1 MTTLAFVWPDWLVG
15 LTTVLFLAVCVIM
28 VLTVLIQKPQGG
40 GLASAFG
47 GSGAGSGQTAFGAKT
62 GDALTVFTIIVFVV
76 YLAFAVVLNFAMR
89 PAPPICQRKGQA
101 YQRPRRRS
109 GRDGRGA
116 ACGGLGDV
124 SDMAGSGAGRAKA
137 MRAQAT
143 DHRPARGRDHNYG
156 IELPRKRAPPRTG

>member
-62 GDALTVFTIIVFVV
+62 GDALTIFTIIVFVV

-89 PAPPICQRKGQA
+89 PAPLAEEPSVTGTTE
-101 YQRPRRRS
+101 
-109 GRDGRGA
+109 G
-116 ACGGLGDV
+116 
-124 SDMAGSGAGRAKA
+124 GAGATPEAPANGGSTPDVQPNAPAPTGTPAPAEGGAQPPTEAPKA
-137 MRAQAT
+137 ET
-143 DHRPARGRDHNYG
+143 PKG
-156 IELPRKRAPPRTG
+156 